1 MRRFRGN
8 RRKSR
13 PLKLPKMPTLQLPRI
28 TIDWGR
34 VLGFAAVGLM
44 AVLVYSLGRNLVDL
58 PVQGLR
64 IEGGSQRV
72 TTLEIEAA
80 VAPALDGSFI
90 SVDLDE
96 IRQHVQSI
104 EWVDKVSL
112 KRDWPGTIII
122 AYTEHRAA
130 ARWGES
136 GLLNTA
142 GELFAEDAGPE
153 YGELPRLEGPDGS
166 HRRVAARYLE
176 IRDRLARSGLTLDV
190 LSMDNRGAF
199 TIRLIGGAAVRIGR
213 EDVEGRIDRFFAV
226 AVPALA
232 EDIERAEYIDM
243 RYPSGFAVG
252 WRVPE
257 PPATQLARLDP
268 GG

>member
-1 MRRFRGN
+1 MRRLRGN
-8 RRKSR
+8 RRKSP
-13 PLKLPKMPTLQLPRI
+13 PLKLPKMPALQLPRI
-28 TIDWGR
+28 AIDWGR
-34 VLGFAAVGLM
+34 VLGFAAAGLM
-44 AVLVYSLGRNLVDL
+44 AVLVYALGRNLVDL
-58 PVQGLR
+58 PVQELEIRGS
-64 IEGGSQRV
+64 SQRV

-80 VAPALDGSFI
+80 AAPALEGSFI

-96 IRQHVQSI
+96 IRQRVQSI

-130 ARWGES
+130 ARWGET
-136 GLLNTA
+136 GLLNTS
-142 GELFAEDAGPE
+142 GELFAEDAGHE
-153 YGELPRLEGPDGS
+153 YAELPKLEGPDGS

-176 IRDRLARSGLTLDV
+176 IREPLARSGLTLDV
-190 LSMDNRGAF
+190 LSMDSRGAF
-199 TIRLIGGAAVRIGR
+199 TIRLVGGVAVRIGR

-232 EDIERAEYIDM
+232 GDIERAEYVDM

-252 WRVPE
+252 WRAIE
-257 PPATQLARLDP
+257 PTTQLARLDS